1 MHWGNQQQHNLPLI
15 IFLSVFDLIF
25 VFDSCNGYLRPW
37 KSLNFSIQQ
46 KVLCDDLMMDYHEIY
61 TKKTCKK
68 INCFVYILT
77 DFGIGSLVIIIY
89 IGHYFLPIAY
99 VIFILTQ
106 CLVPV
111 VTVAVDSVVQKH
123 CLYPDILIVAFQTA
137 VPSDSVES
145 FRPAITSS
153 YL

>member
-1 MHWGNQQQHNLPLI
+1 MGGRSHCNCPRLNNSLWWHSKLNIKKICTKHTHIFLHWGNQQQHNLPLI

-25 VFDSCNGYLRPW
+25 VFDSCNGYFHPW

-46 KVLCDDLMMDYHEIY
+46 KVLCDALMMDYHEIY
-61 TKKTCKK
+61 TKKACKK

-99 VIFILTQ
+99 VIFTLTQ
-106 CLVPV
+106 RLVPV
-111 VTVAVDSVVQKH
+111 TCDRKLVN
-123 CLYPDILIVAFQTA
+123 
-137 VPSDSVES
+137 
-145 FRPAITSS
+145 
-153 YL
+153 